1 MNDFDREEERRQ
13 EEQVRAS
20 TSALA
25 VRLSVAPAS
34 VTGMIQKLHRDGLV
48 EYAPYRGVVLTA
60 AGQEAALRLLRR
72 HRLWELFL
80 TEVLGLPWDEVH
92 VEAHRL
98 EHATSDR
105 VAERLA
111 AFLRQPAAERELQLG
126 DARADERDHA
136 EHGDR
141 QGVDVVAQRDAQ
153 RAELAQGVPIADRGQ
168 DGGGRGAFQQS
179 QHLVAGERP
188 RHLDA
193 AQRFVQV
200 DGAAADVA
208 GDLVRGKAVAA
219 IQHAQRPP
227 QRQAGGQRGCH
238 RPANFAWRDQQV

>member
-1 MNDFDREEERRQ
+1 MESVSVQDYLQTIFRLQ

-111 AFLRQPAAERELQLG
+111 AFLRQPAADPHGQPIPAGDGQFPARQSVPLLEAEVGRRVQVVEVPDG
-126 DARADERDHA
+126 DAGLLRRLAAWHLIPGAAVTLLERD
-136 EHGDR
+136 
-141 QGVDVVAQRDAQ
+141 
-153 RAELAQGVPIADRGQ
+153 
-168 DGGGRGAFQQS
+168 
-179 QHLVAGERP
+179 
-188 RHLDA
+188 
-193 AQRFVQV
+193 
-200 DGAAADVA
+200 DVA
-208 GDLVRGKAVAA
+208 GTVRVRAAEQERLLEAGLAARLQVAA
-219 IQHAQRPP
+219 VSP
-227 QRQAGGQRGCH
+227 G
-238 RPANFAWRDQQV
+238 DD